1 MWCETSSAAKTG
13 SGSSMGRFSDFLGKE
28 LGPRQVWLFFLLAT
42 LLYVVP
48 LILADYP
55 YIDDNWRSLS
65 AGMAWAEQGRL
76 FTQLFYNLLTFGN
89 AAPNIFPLPLLI
101 ATLGMATALTRLTFH
116 YFPQPTIACCLV
128 PLPLWYNPFF
138 LQNLSYQYDG
148 PAMALSLVAM
158 IYAITFRHPSRS
170 WQWLVPALLIAL
182 ALGLYQIS
190 LNVFLGLCCLE
201 LLRGANNRLAWP
213 QLCELVGWKV
223 AQVTMGWLMYC
234 GSAVAFMSQD
244 RALLLNWAAAPLLQ
258 LHVNIGRV
266 LDKVVLLFHGGF
278 AWVFAAL
285 LLCAIA
291 GAVQVGLKVRARQDS
306 GVKKSL
312 IGLLCLLT
320 LPVVTLLVSGVA
332 LFFRDFNEG
341 ARTLMGFAVLLV
353 LLFYLSHLALAQIH
367 ERLPLLLMVP
377 LLAMLSLSFAYGRVL
392 TVQKAFTTSALFS
405 LERDIATHRQL
416 REAKRIYMSVTY
428 SDHWLRGAAGSFK
441 QMPVLRY
448 LLNIDFFMLAENL
461 PKVGITNV
469 VAEKERRN
477 ATRVGYQGY
486 PPLLERQYYRIYLIG
501 DYGFIV
507 MKEPAPI
514 KTLRW

>member
-1 MWCETSSAAKTG
+1 
-13 SGSSMGRFSDFLGKE
+13 MGRLSDFFVKE
-28 LGPRQVWLFFLLAT
+28 LGRRQVWLFFLLAT
-42 LLYVVP
+42 LVYVLP

-76 FTQLFYNLLTFGN
+76 FAQLFFNALTFTG
-89 AAPNIFPLPLLI
+89 AAPNIYPLPLLI
-101 ATLGMATALTRLTFH
+101 ATLAMACALTSLTLHHFR
-116 YFPQPTIACCLV
+116 QPTFACCLV
-128 PLPLWYNPFF
+128 LLPLWYNPFF

-148 PAMALSLVAM
+148 APMALSLVAV
-158 IYAITFRHPSRS
+158 IYAITFRHPSRNV
-170 WQWLVPALLIAL
+170 QWLVPSFLIAL

-201 LLRGANNRLAWP
+201 LLRASANKMPWP
-213 QLCELVGWKV
+213 QWGAMIGWKL
-223 AQVTMGWLMYC
+223 AQVVLGWLIYW
-234 GSAVAFMSQD
+234 ATAFAYMEQN
-244 RALLLNWAAAPLLQ
+244 RALLLNWSAQPLLQ
-258 LHVNIGRV
+258 VSVNIGRV
-266 LDKVVLLFHGGF
+266 LEKVVLLFHGGF
-278 AWVFAAL
+278 VWVFAGL

-291 GAVQVGLKVRARQDS
+291 GAVRLGGIIVERRES
-306 GVKKSL
+306 GPKRVL
-312 IGLLCLLT
+312 IGLLCLLAVP
-320 LPVVTLLVSGVA
+320 LVLLLVSGVA

-353 LLFYLSHLALAQIH
+353 LLFYLSHLALASVH
-367 ERLPLLLMVP
+367 ERLPLLLLVP

-392 TVQKAFTTSALFS
+392 TVQKTFATSALFS
-405 LERDIATHRQL
+405 LERDISSHQAL

-428 SDHWLRGAAGSFK
+428 SDYWLLGAAGSFK
-441 QMPVLRY
+441 QMPVLHY
-448 LLNIDFFMLAENL
+448 LLNIDFYMLAENL

-469 VAEKERRN
+469 VAERERRN
-477 ATRVGYQGY
+477 ATRVGYQHFT
-486 PPLLERQYYRIYLIG
+486 PLVESPYYRIFLLG

>member
-1 MWCETSSAAKTG
+1 
-13 SGSSMGRFSDFLGKE
+13 MGRFSDFLTRE
-28 LGPRQVWLFFLLAT
+28 LGARQVWLFFLCAT
-42 LLYVVP
+42 LVYVLP
-48 LILADYP
+48 LMLADYP

-76 FTQLFYNLLTFGN
+76 FTQLFYNLLTFGD

-101 ATLGMATALTRLTFH
+101 ASLAMASALTRLTFH
-116 YFPQPTIACCLV
+116 YYPQPTIACCLV

-158 IYAITFRHPSRS
+158 IYAITFRHASRAL
-170 WQWLVPALLIAL
+170 QWLVPALLIAL

-201 LLRGANNRLAWP
+201 LLRAANHRLAWP
-213 QLCELVGWKV
+213 QLWRLISWKL
-223 AQVTMGWLMYC
+223 AQVSMGWLMYSV
-234 GSAVAFMSQD
+234 SAVAFMTQD
-244 RALLLNWAAAPLLQ
+244 RALLLNWGAAPLLQ
-258 LHVNIGRV
+258 LQINIGRV
-266 LDKVVLLFHGGF
+266 LEKVVLLFHGGF
-278 AWVFAAL
+278 SWVFAGL
-285 LLCAIA
+285 LLCALA
-291 GAVQVGLKVRARQDS
+291 GAVQVGLKVLQRGDS
-306 GVKKSL
+306 GPKKVM

-320 LPVVTLLVSGVA
+320 LPMVTLLVSGVA

-341 ARTLMGFAVLLV
+341 ARTLMGFAALLV
-353 LLFYLSHLALAQIH
+353 SVFYLSHLALAQLH
-367 ERLPLLLMVP
+367 ERLPLLLAVP
-377 LLAMLSLSFAYGRVL
+377 LLAMLSLSYAYGRVL
-392 TVQKAFTTSALFS
+392 TVQKAFAASALMS
-405 LERDIATHRQL
+405 LEQDIVSHQSL
-416 REAKRIYMSVTY
+416 REAKRIYLSVTY
-428 SDHWLRGAAGSFK
+428 SDHWLQGAAGSFK
-441 QMPVLRY
+441 QMPVLHY

-477 ATRVGYQGY
+477 ATRVGYLGY
-486 PPLLERQYYRIYLIG
+486 PVLVDRPYYRIYLLG

-507 MKEPAPI
+507 IKEPVPT